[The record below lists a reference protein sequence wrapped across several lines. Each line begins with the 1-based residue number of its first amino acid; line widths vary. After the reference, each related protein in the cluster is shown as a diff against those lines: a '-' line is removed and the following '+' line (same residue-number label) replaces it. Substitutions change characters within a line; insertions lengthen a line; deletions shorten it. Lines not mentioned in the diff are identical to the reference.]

1 MRIPEPTREALI
13 LKLNDSDRSS
23 DQHIVSGREAVER
36 AEALLNEACKRA
48 QNGEAVVQEQS
59 MGTWLLR
66 GVLS

>member
-59 MGTWLLR
+59 MGT
-66 GVLS
+66 